1 MDALLRPVT
10 TRIGDIAARHVNNAM
25 LGRMGHGTRQM
36 TPVNTGIIDYH
47 GPSENTVHVNSNSG
61 GGGGGGFFKTLGKVA
76 GTVGNVIGGV
86 EKAVASAVN
95 IGKAVAPYIPVA
107 AALA

>member
-47 GPSENTVHVNSNSG
+47 GPSENTVHVESNSS
-61 GGGGGGFFKTLGKVA
+61 GGGGFFNTIGKVA
-76 GTVGNVIGGV
+76 GTVGKVIGGV
-86 EKAVASAVN
+86 EKAVVSGVN
-95 IGKAVAPYIPVA
+95 IAKAVAPFIPVA

>member
-25 LGRMGHGTRQM
+25 LGRMGHGTKQ
-36 TPVNTGIIDYH
+36 TPLQTGIINYS
-47 GPSENTVHVNSNSG
+47 GPSSNTVNSNSNSN
-61 GGGGGGFFKTLGKVA
+61 GGGGFFSKLGKVA

-86 EKAVASAVN
+86 EKAVGSAVN
-95 IGKAVAPYIPVA
+95 IAKAVAPFIPVA
-107 AALA
+107 AAVA

>member
-36 TPVNTGIIDYH
+36 TPVHTGIIDYH
-47 GPSENTVHVNSNSG
+47 GPSENTVHVNSSNSG
-61 GGGGGGFFKTLGKVA
+61 GGGGFFNTIGKVA
-76 GTVGNVIGGV
+76 GTVGKVIGGV
-86 EKAVASAVN
+86 EKAVTSAVN